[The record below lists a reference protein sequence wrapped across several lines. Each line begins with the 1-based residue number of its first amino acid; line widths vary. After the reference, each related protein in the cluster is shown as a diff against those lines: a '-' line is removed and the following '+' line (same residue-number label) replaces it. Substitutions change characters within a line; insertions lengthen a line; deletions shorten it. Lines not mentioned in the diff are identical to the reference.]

1 MEANYLSDGI
11 STVPDLLTIL
21 AEPKM
26 FKITGCI
33 ILGSILCAVQA
44 ATGPPALALD
54 RVVELTNT
62 TRMAIVEIYVS
73 QIGTGRW
80 DLDLLGPD
88 ILAPSRSLSVT
99 IDDGA
104 GCRFDVKTVFDDGTI
119 MIQRNVNVCGE
130 KYAIS
135 YR

>member
-1 MEANYLSDGI
+1 ML
-11 STVPDLLTIL
+11 
-21 AEPKM
+21 
-26 FKITGCI
+26 KITRCMI
-33 ILGSILCAVQA
+33 IVGILCAVQA
-44 ATGPPALALD
+44 ATGPPAFALD
-54 RVVELTNT
+54 RLVELTNN
-62 TRMAIVEIYVS
+62 TRMAIAEIYVS
-73 QIGTGRW
+73 QVGAGRW
-80 DLDLLGPD
+80 DVDLLGPD
-88 ILAPSRSLSVT
+88 ILAPARSLSVT